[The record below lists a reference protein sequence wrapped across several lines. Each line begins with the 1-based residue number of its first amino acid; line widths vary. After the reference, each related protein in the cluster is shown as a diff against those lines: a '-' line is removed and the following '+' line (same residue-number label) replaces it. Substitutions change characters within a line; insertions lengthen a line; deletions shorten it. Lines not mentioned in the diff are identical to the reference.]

1 MARTPRI
8 AVFFVLLLTAVPVTA
23 QESPSA
29 GSPAAPQGD
38 TEESLSEVREMI
50 LYARYDEAIAAASAL
65 AGADGLTARQ
75 INAALELLATARIA
89 TGADAAAQEALT
101 RLYARDPQHRLS
113 DADASPRVASFFARA
128 RESEPSP
135 IVVSLEHGVRP
146 ADVREAPGIAV
157 RVTTGADAVQEMR
170 LSYRQGDDPTY
181 HRIEM
186 TREGSG
192 VFRSRIPLL
201 SATGDPYD
209 VSFYVEAMAPS
220 RAPLA
225 RLGSEAAPLELSVAG
240 ATEGAE
246 GGGPLAGATA
256 TSGEGPVDDGGGIA
270 TKWWFWTILVAVVAG
285 GVTAALVLGPG
296 SEGPEEGT
304 LGSATLGLSF

>member
-1 MARTPRI
+1 
-8 AVFFVLLLTAVPVTA
+8 
-23 QESPSA
+23 
-29 GSPAAPQGD
+29 
-38 TEESLSEVREMI
+38 MI
-50 LYARYDEAIAAASAL
+50 LYARYDEAIAAAGAL

-75 INAALELLATARIA
+75 INAAIELLATARIA
-89 TGADAAAQEALT
+89 TGADEAAQEALT

-128 RESEPSP
+128 RESAPSP
-135 IVVSLEHGVRP
+135 IIVSLDHGVRP
-146 ADVREAPGIAV
+146 AEVREAPGIAV

-201 SATGDPYD
+201 SATGDAYD

-225 RLGSEAAPLELSVAG
+225 RLGSEAAPLELSVAE

-246 GGGPLAGATA
+246 GGGPLSGGAA
-256 TSGEGPVDDGGGIA
+256 SGDAPVDDGGGIA
-270 TKWWFWTILVAVVAG
+270 TKWWFWTLLVAVVAG
-285 GVTAALVLGPG
+285 GVTAAIVLGPG

-304 LGSATLGLSF
+304 LGSATLGLTF